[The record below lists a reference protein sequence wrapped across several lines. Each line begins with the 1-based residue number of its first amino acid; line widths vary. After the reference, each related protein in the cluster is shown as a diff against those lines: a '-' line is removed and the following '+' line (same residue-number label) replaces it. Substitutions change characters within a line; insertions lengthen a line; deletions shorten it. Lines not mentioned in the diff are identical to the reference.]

1 MKDLT
6 FSLLPDCL
14 IPYIRSTIGT
24 VMEVIENV
32 LVRNQSKEEIVSRFY
47 EKIYDPGLNISEG
60 AVPGYRDL
68 FEQTAQKIKIFLR
81 EREKDDPAST
91 PHSLVDVYLYLT
103 AFNDSRCGTGAAG
116 CDRWYYQ
123 SLGGYK
129 NNAYFLFGT
138 ASQFRH

>member
-1 MKDLT
+1 
-6 FSLLPDCL
+6 
-14 IPYIRSTIGT
+14 
-24 VMEVIENV
+24 MEVIENV
-32 LVRNQSKEEIVSRFY
+32 LVRNLSKEEIVSRFY

-60 AVPGYRDL
+60 AVPGYHAL
-68 FEQTAQKIKIFLR
+68 FEQTAQKIKTFLR

-103 AFNDSRCGTGAAG
+103 AFNDSRYGKGAAG
-116 CDRWYYQ
+116 FDRWYYQ